1 MFVKEM
7 VGNDCGKMIQRSPDC
22 IWYLDNI
29 LIFFFGF
36 VCTTWEWTWL
46 KWQKYSQDDGQQ
58 RWNPRRQYMYI
69 ETLYIN
75 THEIHSYNCSF
86 VGSLAKKIELVREGE
101 VWLFNEKIQRK
112 LYIHRPLSYSALRL
126 QKIMKATNKGLPNI
140 DHWLTNKGVNLKVSP
155 TWQRNLK

>member
-1 MFVKEM
+1 MNNTWFKGRHVRK
-7 VGNDCGKMIQRSPDC
+7 NDCGKIIQRSPDC
-22 IWYLDNI
+22 IWYLDNKLI
-29 LIFFFGF
+29 LFLDLG
-36 VCTTWEWTWL
+36 VNL

-112 LYIHRPLSYSALRL
+112 LYIHTPLSYSALRL